1 MTRLALSLGALPR
14 GADPARAV
22 CISPHS
28 TPQFIV
34 TPFIQKFADGTPNVD
49 FYKIDIDEFPE
60 VAEDLEVGSVPT
72 FVMYKDN
79 KVVARIVG
87 ASSAKVEEMV
97 KSNM

>member
-1 MTRLALSLGALPR
+1 M
-14 GADPARAV
+14 
-22 CISPHS
+22 
-28 TPQFIV
+28 
-34 TPFIQKFADGTPNVD
+34 D
-49 FYKIDIDEFPE
+49 FYKIDIDEVPE